1 MRNVA
6 RQQRLADLRAR
17 IAVLEKRPLLPEGAA
32 LLGGKG
38 EQDAAR
44 GGDRKEL
51 AALLGAPAGLL
62 HEIHAEGQRDSG
74 AAFGFALGLACQ
86 LLTPARPAILFLQL
100 VHEGQEIG
108 LPYGVGLKSFG
119 IDPARLVL
127 GRLATLTELLWA
139 VEEAIACRAVA
150 AVVVEVAG
158 APRGLDF
165 TASRR
170 LSLRAASGGASVFLL
185 RYGQEREASAAR
197 LRWRVAPAAS
207 QAFPFDGTAPGEAR
221 WRVVLEK
228 GRLEEGL
235 AETAEFLVDW
245 TKHGFAPATAA
256 GEGAGPRRAH
266 SRPSPYGSASPALG
280 DRLPQTG

>member
-86 LLTPARPAILFLQL
+86 LLTPARPAIAL
-100 VHEGQEIG
+100 E
-108 LPYGVGLKSFG
+108 P
-119 IDPARLVL
+119 
-127 GRLATLTELLWA
+127 
-139 VEEAIACRAVA
+139 
-150 AVVVEVAG
+150 
-158 APRGLDF
+158 
-165 TASRR
+165 
-170 LSLRAASGGASVFLL
+170 LRS
-185 RYGQEREASAAR
+185 SAAICR
-197 LRWRVAPAAS
+197 KAAPGHPREPDASPTYRWRSPTRCRCGGWHARPA
-207 QAFPFDGTAPGEAR
+207 GYR
-221 WRVVLEK
+221 
-228 GRLEEGL
+228 
-235 AETAEFLVDW
+235 
-245 TKHGFAPATAA
+245 
-256 GEGAGPRRAH
+256 
-266 SRPSPYGSASPALG
+266 
-280 DRLPQTG
+280 